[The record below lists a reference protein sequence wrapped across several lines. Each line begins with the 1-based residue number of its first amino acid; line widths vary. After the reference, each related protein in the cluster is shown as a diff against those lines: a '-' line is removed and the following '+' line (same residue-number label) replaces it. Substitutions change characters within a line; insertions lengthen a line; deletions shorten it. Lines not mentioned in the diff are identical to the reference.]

1 MLYAKLAGDWLS
13 LAPPPERTNVKP
25 INLLCT
31 ATRWLTQG
39 DENSTAAIYG
49 MASSMP
55 AGPVNVL
62 LRAYTDVTL
71 GT

>member
-1 MLYAKLAGDWLS
+1 MMDAVS
-13 LAPPPERTNVKP
+13 CERLFFLLPSSKP
-25 INLLCT
+25 FTTCTYRTLGVRLLM
-31 ATRWLTQG
+31 QG

-71 GT
+71 GS

>member
-1 MLYAKLAGDWLS
+1 MARS
-13 LAPPPERTNVKP
+13 
-25 INLLCT
+25 
-31 ATRWLTQG
+31 TQG

-71 GT
+71 GS

>member
-1 MLYAKLAGDWLS
+1 MWKLWAPSVLIAGIIMFHLDSRVFLRLNTLVAVS
-13 LAPPPERTNVKP
+13 SM
-25 INLLCT
+25 
-31 ATRWLTQG
+31 QG

-71 GT
+71 GS

>member
-1 MLYAKLAGDWLS
+1 MMTMIIMIIYLPGAWRG
-13 LAPPPERTNVKP
+13 
-25 INLLCT
+25 LLPQC
-31 ATRWLTQG
+31 QG

-71 GT
+71 GS